1 MRDAS
6 CLVPFPFFC
15 DHIVLLECFSEY
27 FPANAHTLTD
37 TRREKAGKTLYVA
50 DTEAHCIFEVDLE
63 DRNRDEAFAF
73 DRTRS
78 RLEEMC
84 SQEWLRRTRTK
95 K

>member
-6 CLVPFPFFC
+6 CLVPSPFFC

-63 DRNRDEAFAF
+63 DNAVRGSWPTAC
-73 DRTRS
+73 
-78 RLEEMC
+78 LLL
-84 SQEWLRRTRTK
+84 LRGGLATK
-95 K
+95 E